1 MLRIPGIL
9 AVAMIC
15 GATLLRGPSAAA
27 ETAPALAF
35 RAFVPGMAADS
46 STQPDQASLVVATHL
61 GQHLEGGL
69 VITGEVVNGGSAAIA
84 AVKVSVS
91 HSANGAVTMRE
102 TESLVKV
109 IEPGSTGP
117 FRVYVPGITDTLG
130 TVTAVVTSMEISSS
144 SAPSAM
150 FTFSGPYPFQIGP
163 PDPKTGVI
171 PYSTTVE
178 ELRCAVT
185 NTSDTSYGEMGVVVA
200 AYDGLGRVVMV
211 TTGSELSVPF
221 QQAGQPAVLASGST
235 ASFVA
240 AIPIGLLLTF
250 EGEVTIKGFL
260 NAAAVP

>member
-1 MLRIPGIL
+1 
-9 AVAMIC
+9 
-15 GATLLRGPSAAA
+15 
-27 ETAPALAF
+27 
-35 RAFVPGMAADS
+35 
-46 STQPDQASLVVATHL
+46 
-61 GQHLEGGL
+61 
-69 VITGEVVNGGSAAIA
+69 
-84 AVKVSVS
+84 
-91 HSANGAVTMRE
+91 MRE

-117 FRVYVPGITDTLG
+117 FRVYIAGITDTLG
-130 TVTAVVTSMEISSS
+130 TVTAAVTSVEAASMP
-144 SAPSAM
+144 APSAT
-150 FTFSGPYPFQIGP
+150 FAFSGPHPFQIGP

-178 ELRCAVT
+178 ELRGTVT
-185 NTSDTSYGEMGVVVA
+185 NTSDTRYGEMGVVVA

-211 TTGSELSVPF
+211 TAASELSVPF
-221 QQAGQPAVLASGST
+221 QQAGQAAVLLAGNS

>member
-1 MLRIPGIL
+1 
-9 AVAMIC
+9 
-15 GATLLRGPSAAA
+15 
-27 ETAPALAF
+27 
-35 RAFVPGMAADS
+35 
-46 STQPDQASLVVATHL
+46 
-61 GQHLEGGL
+61 
-69 VITGEVVNGGSAAIA
+69 
-84 AVKVSVS
+84 
-91 HSANGAVTMRE
+91 MRE

-117 FRVYVPGITDTLG
+117 FRVYIAGITDTLG
-130 TVTAVVTSMEISSS
+130 TVTAAVTSVEAASMP
-144 SAPSAM
+144 APSAM

-178 ELRCAVT
+178 ELRGTVT
-185 NTSDTSYGEMGVVVA
+185 NTSSASYEGIAILVA
-200 AYDGLGRVVMV
+200 AYDGAGRVVMV
-211 TTGSELSVPF
+211 TAASELSVPF